1 MSGLNSEQLRSEVD
15 GNDPLKAFGSLL
27 FGLICCGHIAV
38 VMLSTA
44 ALRDDRSGWFVV
56 AFAVAVAQIGLTAV
70 CAALSSWPFVL
81 RVPAWATIGTVPLA
95 TMWVSGVYAGAGE
108 MSRMLA
114 IFASS
119 WMATVLVLTAI
130 RWLPSVRWRLAHDSG
145 ARCDRPQG
153 DNRFTLLQLFTIV
166 AAIAVA
172 LSLVLQLLPPSW
184 NDLGDVLS
192 RQALA
197 SSMDLIAYIVAATV
211 TAVVHAFVGMLMFGA
226 RRWSVR
232 VGLGFCGITV
242 AVLSGI
248 SDSLNGLLVS
258 GIWLASFVVTLLA
271 ARSLGIRLIRECH
284 ATKRAS
290 GTPVPRTRRQRLI
303 CSFRNPATIALLA
316 IASLY
321 LWLDQTGTLMACRF
335 LLTGHADQDA
345 RGSIVRLDFSDVPTE
360 KLRLDGVGSFRQVTE
375 LNLRRSGVSDDEL
388 RHISDLT
395 RPEKLYLN
403 TTRVTND
410 GLKHLKGLTRL
421 EVLDLGSTEITD
433 DGLKHLKNMTELR
446 TLYVCDTAI
455 GDAGLQH
462 LHAQRKLEDLSLGGT
477 RTTLAGIWKL
487 AQHLNSLRYV
497 CGDGFL
503 WADDT
508 FHVTGSFSPEEMR
521 LLGELHVRELWFR
534 KAHLTQDA
542 CKLLAD
548 LCSVQEIVLS
558 EVKGTDV
565 AVKHMEN
572 MPRLRSLVL
581 VGETTDD
588 SAMKH
593 VAKLRRLEG
602 LAICR
607 TAVSVTGFQRLSCLT
622 DLCDLQLAGSNVTD
636 DVLPAICG
644 LAKLERLMLE
654 DTRVRDVS
662 PLATLSQLKE
672 LSILGTP
679 VPREKIKKLREALP
693 DCVLEIH

>member
-1 MSGLNSEQLRSEVD
+1 MSDLNTEQLCSKAD
-15 GNDPLKAFGSLL
+15 GKNRLKAFGIIL
-27 FGLICCGHIAV
+27 FGLICCGHGAAV
-38 VMLSTA
+38 LLSTA
-44 ALRDDRSGWFVV
+44 FVRDDRSGWFVL

-70 CAALSSWPFVL
+70 CAALSKWPFVL
-81 RVPAWATIGTVPLA
+81 RVLAWGTTATVPLA
-95 TMWVSGVYAGAGE
+95 TMWVVGVYAGAGE
-108 MSRMLA
+108 MSWMLA

-172 LSLVLQLLPPSW
+172 LSLVQQLLPPSW

-197 SSMDLIAYIVAATV
+197 NSMDLIAYIVAATG
-211 TAVVHAFVGMLMFGA
+211 TAVVHALVGMLMFGT
-226 RRWSVR
+226 RRWSVW

-248 SDSLNGLLVS
+248 SDSLDGLLVS

-284 ATKRAS
+284 ATKRES

-303 CSFRNPATIALLA
+303 CLFRNPATIALLA

-335 LLTGHADQDA
+335 LLTGYADQDA

-360 KLRLDGVGSFRQVTE
+360 KLRLDGVRSFRQVTQ
-375 LNLRRSGVSDDEL
+375 LNLRGSGVSDDEL

-395 RPEKLYLN
+395 RVEKLFLN
-403 TTRVTND
+403 TT
-410 GLKHLKGLTRL
+410 K
-421 EVLDLGSTEITD
+421 ITD

-446 TLYVCDTAI
+446 SLHVHDTVI

-462 LHAQRKLEDLSLGGT
+462 LHAQRKLEELSLGGT
-477 RTTLAGIWKL
+477 RTTLAGIWQL
-487 AQHLNSLRYV
+487 AQHLDSLRYV
-497 CGDGFL
+497 CGNGLL
-503 WADDT
+503 WAGDT
-508 FHVTGSFSPEEMR
+508 FDVTGSFSPEEMR
-521 LLGELHVRELWFR
+521 LLGELDVRELWFR
-534 KAHLTQDA
+534 RAHLTQDA
-542 CKLLAD
+542 CRLLKD
-548 LCSVQEIVLS
+548 LSSVQEVLLS
-558 EVKGTDV
+558 EVKGTGV
-565 AVKHMEN
+565 AVKHMRE
-572 MPRLRSLVL
+572 MPRLRTLVL
-581 VGETTDD
+581 LGETVDD
-588 SAMKH
+588 GTMEH
-593 VAKLRRLEG
+593 VANLRRLES

-607 TAVSVTGFQRLSCLT
+607 TAVSATGFQRLSCLT
-622 DLCDLQLAGSNVTD
+622 EICDLQLAGPNVTD
-636 DVLPAICG
+636 DVLPAMCG

-654 DTRVRDVS
+654 DTCLRDVS

-672 LSILGTP
+672 LSILDTP
-679 VPREKIKKLREALP
+679 VSAEKIKELQAALR
-693 DCVLEIH
+693 DCVIDVH